1 MKAKEFL
8 IELEDRDIGY
18 YDPAED
24 DLSRAFISDTRKPK
38 LTLRHLNRL
47 KKIRATRELENAK
60 KQELLD
66 VMYSVQDEEGGGEG
80 AL

>member
-1 MKAKEFL
+1 MKAKELL

-24 DLSRAFISDTRKPK
+24 DLSRAFVHDSHKPK

-47 KKIRATRELENAK
+47 KKIRATRKLDNLK
-60 KQELLD
+60 KQDLLD
-66 VMYSVQDEEGGGEG
+66 VMYSVPEEEAESG
-80 AL
+80 L